1 MLLYCLGDSITAG
14 PGVPAAKRWTSLVA
28 QRTGW
33 TVVNCGVSGDTGLG
47 MLLRLQT
54 LLAQKL
60 SPAMYAGE
68 QPWVYLWGGCND
80 IFCCGTD
87 SCARLPMATM
97 LHQLLS
103 AGIQPVVGLPLPV
116 IACDV
121 PSPWAETADFPAA
134 EKMLG
139 RYSAWLAGFCASF
152 HVETVDF
159 QPDFMQENGLAR
171 RELFLDGLH
180 PTVQG
185 HSLVASRLIARLSG
199 IAFAEAGRAACGRS
213 GKPIQAA
220 QREGI

>member
-54 LLAQKL
+54 LLTQKL

-180 PTVQG
+180 PTAQG

-199 IAFAEAGRAACGRS
+199 IASAETGRAACGRS
-213 GKPIQAA
+213 GKPTQAA